1 MRPVPRTQLAEL
13 DGQRFDVA
21 VIGAGSPSRRRLDR
35 NNGSEG
41 ARTAAEAVAN
51 ILDWDESRVEQEI
64 EDYLIMLSRRH
75 GMDES

>member
-1 MRPVPRTQLAEL
+1 MARK
-13 DGQRFDVA
+13 
-21 VIGAGSPSRRRLDR
+21 
-35 NNGSEG
+35 G
-41 ARTAAEAVAN
+41 ARAAAEAVAN